1 MKSKNTLLLTVV
13 LDNPDK
19 LVVVVVVCNGE
30 GEESGDE
37 VDELSCGIW
46 ISCFTPPVVPPF
58 ASYMPGDETCH
69 GNGTPVSGWL
79 TDE

>member
-1 MKSKNTLLLTVV
+1 MVFV
-13 LDNPDK
+13 RPER

-46 ISCFTPPVVPPF
+46 ISCLTPPALPPF
-58 ASYMPGDETCH
+58 VSYMPGDETWEKFVHEC
-69 GNGTPVSGWL
+69 GVRTRQRAWTNL
-79 TDE
+79 T